1 MEPKSTKLNQ
11 SVEKTIRI
19 IETLA
24 NAMEPLRLS
33 QIAIS
38 VDMPPSTV
46 LRMLA
51 TLVECGYAYQED
63 SDMKR
68 YGLTMRFTQ
77 IGQKIADHFS
87 IREVAHPYLLRL
99 VRGTG
104 ESGCLAIEDRG
115 QVRYLDVVEATQ
127 SLITIR
133 QRVGGSA
140 PMHATGSGKLFL
152 AQYSEE
158 RLEAFVEQY
167 ALKALTPH
175 TIGTL
180 EELRY
185 ELACV
190 RKNGYAVDDEEC
202 EIGMRCLAAPIYD
215 VKKQLIGTISLSG
228 PISRMIKLRNER
240 DLIPALC
247 DSCRQI
253 TAKISG
259 TVTEA
264 QQTERGAEER

>member
-1 MEPKSTKLNQ
+1 M
-11 SVEKTIRI
+11 EKTIRI

-87 IREVAHPYLLRL
+87 I
-99 VRGTG
+99 RGTG

-180 EELRY
+180 EEL
-185 ELACV
+185 
-190 RKNGYAVDDEEC
+190 
-202 EIGMRCLAAPIYD
+202 
-215 VKKQLIGTISLSG
+215 
-228 PISRMIKLRNER
+228 
-240 DLIPALC
+240 
-247 DSCRQI
+247 
-253 TAKISG
+253 
-259 TVTEA
+259 
-264 QQTERGAEER
+264 